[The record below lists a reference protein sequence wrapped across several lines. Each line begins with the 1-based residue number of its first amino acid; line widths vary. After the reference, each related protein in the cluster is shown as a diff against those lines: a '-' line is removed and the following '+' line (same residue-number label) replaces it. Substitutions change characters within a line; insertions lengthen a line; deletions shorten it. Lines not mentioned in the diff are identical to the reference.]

1 MSDYPELLVGY
12 NYGVILMFLQIVAKT
27 PWADKKVNVTL
38 TTSGATCADVTVYW
52 KVDWQT
58 SLGD

>member
-12 NYGVILMFLQIVAKT
+12 NYGVILVFIQIVAKAS
-27 PWADKKVNVTL
+27 WVHKEVNVTL
-38 TTSGATCADVTVYW
+38 TTSGGTCADVTVYW

-58 SLGD
+58 PLGD